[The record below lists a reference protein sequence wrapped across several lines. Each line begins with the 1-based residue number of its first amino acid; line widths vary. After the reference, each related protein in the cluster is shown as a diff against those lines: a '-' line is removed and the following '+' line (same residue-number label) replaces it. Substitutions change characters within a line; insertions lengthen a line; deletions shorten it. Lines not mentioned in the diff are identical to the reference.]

1 MAAEL
6 SIALAQMTSI
16 DDIES
21 NIQQMISLLDQIHPS
36 SKVRLACFPENCLYL
51 RTREGEAI
59 QGLEITAPAFEVLAK
74 EARVRNMF
82 LHLGS
87 VPLRTG
93 GHLYNSS
100 ILITDQGEI
109 QPGYRKFH
117 LFDIQLSGQKA
128 IKESDVF
135 KHGEKP
141 NVLEIDGWRIG
152 ESICYDLRFAELYS
166 YYAKLEVDAV
176 LIPSA
181 FLVKTGEAHWD
192 ILTRARAI
200 ESQAYV
206 LAAAQGGTH
215 IGKGGGL
222 RETYGNSLVVDPWG
236 KVVAR
241 AEASP
246 SVVIAT
252 LAKEM
257 LENVRRQ
264 IPMKSHRRL

>member
-1 MAAEL
+1 MSAEL
-6 SIALAQMTSI
+6 SIALVQMTSI

-21 NIQQMISLLDQIHPS
+21 NTQQMIGLLNQIHSS

-51 RTREGEAI
+51 RTKEGEAI
-59 QGLEITAPAFEVLAK
+59 QGIELGAPVFVVLAK
-74 EARVRNMF
+74 EARERKMF

-87 VPLRTG
+87 VPLRAD

-100 ILITDQGEI
+100 ILITDQGEVRST
-109 QPGYRKFH
+109 YRKFH

-135 KHGEKP
+135 KHGQKP
-141 NVLEIDGWRIG
+141 SVLEIDGWKIG

-166 YYAKLEVDAV
+166 YYAKQEVDAI

-215 IGKGGGL
+215 IGRNGGL

-236 KVVAR
+236 KVIAR
-241 AEASP
+241 AETSP

-252 LAKEM
+252 LAKE
-257 LENVRRQ
+257 LVENVRRQ